1 MSFPRPLPSTRQV
14 QWLKCPANPADAALE
29 SYVKDLGWTLNAS
42 TGVIA
47 VPPNPDNQIKATVT
61 RESIAL
67 PRKFKAAHAS
77 SVD

>member
-1 MSFPRPLPSTRQV
+1 
-14 QWLKCPANPADAALE
+14 LE
-29 SYVKDLGWTLNAS
+29 SYVKGLGWTLNAS

-67 PRKFKAAHAS
+67 PQLQKLIAHAAS
-77 SVD
+77 A